1 MKTTFISLA
10 LMLSAV
16 PAMAQQQSARFTMS
30 LDPTTGAGQIYSI
43 TESVSGEKYT
53 VNSQL
58 PPFCVK
64 GIDGEALRFD
74 GYSNFVKA
82 ALPAGLSTETLTI
95 SVLLAPE
102 TYPMMNTAEAELVP
116 SYGTICGNL
125 QDGGKAGF
133 AFQLSS
139 QGAIRFAYGSSYS
152 GGYATSINGSKQLP
166 RGQWSRLTAV
176 YDKGANSVTLYLGDE
191 QIATGRTNRMD
202 LNPSPGTFWIGKDE
216 TDLKGFGLNIN
227 TFCGLI
233 DDISIYNSAL
243 TAEQVAALPVAKT
256 LPDFVY
262 PASRYESSLWR
273 PQFHGMP
280 SGGWTNECHG
290 MTYSD
295 GKYHVFFQKNA
306 NGPYMARLHW
316 GHISSED
323 LCSWTEEPIAFGP
336 ADVYDI
342 KGCWSGCV
350 YSDPVLTGGK
360 PHILYTAVDNA
371 KATICEASPV
381 DETLI
386 EWTKSEHNPLINGRP
401 AGLSDDFRDPYFFTV
416 GDRKFIIVGT
426 SKAGVG
432 ACTLHEY
439 VAGKWTNDGKIFF
452 QADNKTTQGTFWEM
466 PNVTPMG
473 DGKYLFTC
481 TPLGTSVGVRTLCW
495 VGTISEDG
503 RFTPTGDM
511 QYLEVGGISRDGYGL
526 LSPTIYNHD
535 GKTLLLGIVP
545 DKLPT
550 HINGQMG
557 WAHNYSLPRELT
569 LDAQG
574 NLVQRPYSGLAAMRT
589 DKSFAVATTLDPA
602 AGTGEVSLEPVSG
615 RHIEVL
621 GDFVLPATG
630 TVGFNFLK
638 SASGQANLSYNPV
651 VGNITLDLRSLPR
664 TVNDGA
670 YGGVYSATLPKK
682 LSAGEHLTLHVYL
695 DGSIADIFVNDTW
708 AFSVRIYPNEATSTG
723 VEAFA
728 TAPTEAT
735 LNAWMLNATEHAP
748 ASGIPSIVNSQSSN
762 GQCFDLSGRSLSQQP
777 THGFCIVNG
786 KKVIH

>member
-1 MKTTFISLA
+1 MKTPLTTLA
-10 LMLSAV
+10 LMLAAV
-16 PAMAQQQSARFTMS
+16 PAMAQQQSAQFTMA
-30 LDPTTGAGQIYSI
+30 LNGANI
-43 TESVSGEKYT
+43 TERVSGQPYS

-58 PPFCVK
+58 APFTVK
-64 GIDGEALRFD
+64 GIDGDALRFD

-82 ALPAGLSTETLTI
+82 ALPASVSTETMTF

-102 TYPMMNTAEAELVP
+102 TYPMMNTAEAENTP
-116 SYGTICGNL
+116 TFATICGNL
-125 QDGGKAGF
+125 SDGGKKGF

-139 QGAIRFAYGSSYS
+139 QGDVRFAYGSAYS
-152 GGYATSINGSKQLP
+152 GGYATSVNGTKKLP

-176 YDKGANSVTLYLGDE
+176 YSKADNAVTLYLNGE
-191 QIATGRTNRMD
+191 QIGTGRTNRMA
-202 LNPSPGTFWIGKDE
+202 LNPSTDTFWIGKDATE
-216 TDLKGFGLNIN
+216 LKGFGMHIN

-233 DDISIYNSAL
+233 DDISIYNAAL
-243 TAEQVAALPVAKT
+243 TADQIAALPLAST
-256 LPDFVY
+256 LPDFAY
-262 PASRYESSLWR
+262 PASRYAESLWR

-280 SGGWTNECHG
+280 TGGWTNECHG

-323 LCSWTEEPIAFGP
+323 LCSWTEEPIAIAP
-336 ADVYDI
+336 AEKYDI

-350 YSDPVLTGGK
+350 YSDPTLTEGK

-386 EWTKSEHNPLINGRP
+386 EWTKSEKNPIINGRP
-401 AGLSDDFRDPYFFTV
+401 AGLSDDFRDPYFFSV
-416 GDRKFIIVGT
+416 GDRKYIIVGT
-426 SKAGVG
+426 SKNGMG

-439 VAGKWTNDGKIFF
+439 VAGKWGNDGKIFF
-452 QADNKTTQGTFWEM
+452 QADNKQTQGTFWEM

-473 DGKYLFTC
+473 KNAAGQDQFLFTC
-481 TPLGTSVGVRTLCW
+481 TPLGTSQGVRTICW
-495 VGTISEDG
+495 VGTISAEG
-503 RFTPTGDM
+503 KFTPTGDM
-511 QYLEVGGISRDGYGL
+511 QYLELGGISRDGYGL
-526 LSPTIYNHD
+526 LSPTIYKTLD

-550 HINGQMG
+550 DVNARMG
-557 WAHNYSLPRELT
+557 WAHNYSLPRELSVAADGT
-569 LDAQG
+569 IM
-574 NLVQRPYSGLAAMRT
+574 QRPYSGLAAMRT
-589 DKSFAVATTLDPA
+589 KQAYAATTTLEGAQSLD
-602 AGTGEVSLEPVSG
+602 PVSG
-615 RHIEVL
+615 RHIELL
-621 GDFVLPATG
+621 GDFTLPATG

-638 SASGQANLSYNPV
+638 SASGQASLSYNPA
-651 VGNITLDLRSLPR
+651 VGALTLDLRSLPR

-682 LSAGEHLTLHVYL
+682 VGPGEHLTLHVYL

-708 AFSVRIYPNEATSTG
+708 AFSVRIFPNEASSTD

-728 TAPTEAT
+728 TASTPAT
-735 LNAWMLNATEHAP
+735 INAWVLNATEHAP
-748 ASGIPSIVNSQSSN
+748 LEGIRACPELVEGSSSLY
-762 GQCFDLSGRSLSQQP
+762 DLSGRQLSHQP
-777 THGFCIVNG
+777 AKGLCIRG
-786 KKVIH
+786 DRKILR